1 MDRVVAGCCWEVIA
15 TRHVPEESTEQIRNV
30 TKHLT
35 VLLAGYLAQEVASLF
50 RDILGDASLTLY
62 DETTAHLLC
71 SNYWFK
77 PIYQEL
83 VHASSRA
90 KATRMGEPCSGLV
103 IVSANPKP
111 TKAKRP
117 TWHTKRV
124 SGWIGGLCPVDT
136 LHLWFPA
143 HCARPVIPRLHE
155 KEQAHRA
162 AHPAWFDLPGVREEL
177 LQKHKDAKEAREMSF
192 TPSWGRQQRGS
203 TWARRATCLGYGKR
217 KSSNSRRGD
226 NKVLHPSSFLKWK
239 CWGRSSIHPCRVS
252 AIARGGGKTA
262 SYQE

>member
-1 MDRVVAGCCWEVIA
+1 MLHDTSLRSQLNKFE
-15 TRHVPEESTEQIRNV
+15 TLRST
-30 TKHLT
+30 LT

-50 RDILGDASLTLY
+50 REILGHASLTLY

-71 SNYWFK
+71 SNYWLK

-103 IVSANPKP
+103 RVSANPKP

-124 SGWIGGLCPVDT
+124 SDWIGGLCPVDT

-143 HCARPVIPRLHE
+143 HCAPRVIRRLHE

-162 AHPAWFDLPGVREEL
+162 AHLAWFDLPGVREEL
-177 LQKHKDAKEAREMSF
+177 FQKHKDAKEAREMSF
-192 TPSWGRQQRGS
+192 KIANFATSDAPFLTCSLRVDWLSIPVQS
-203 TWARRATCLGYGKR
+203 LLERRPPT
-217 KSSNSRRGD
+217 SRME
-226 NKVLHPSSFLKWK
+226 
-239 CWGRSSIHPCRVS
+239 C
-252 AIARGGGKTA
+252 
-262 SYQE
+262 